1 VAELIFILGGA
12 RSGKSTLAEQL
23 AHERG
28 GDDVLF
34 VATAQAF
41 DDEMRERIAAHQHSR
56 PSTWRTLEAPLQ
68 LASALRTLPLAKTIV
83 VDCITLLTSNVLL
96 SLSEDATQTH
106 VNEAVAEE
114 IDAFIALLKSSQSS
128 WIVVSNEV
136 GMGIV
141 PAYRLGRFFR
151 DALGMANQRLAR
163 SADRVIL
170 MVAGLP
176 WELKPVK
183 GAPTGRD

>member
-1 VAELIFILGGA
+1 MAELIFILGGA
-12 RSGKSTLAEQL
+12 RSGKSTLAEQM

-41 DDEMRERIAAHQHSR
+41 DDEMRERITAHQLSR
-56 PSTWRTLEAPLQ
+56 PSAWRTLEAPLQ
-68 LASALRTLPLAKTIV
+68 LAAALRSVPLAGAVV
-83 VDCITLLTSNVLL
+83 VDCITLLASNILL
-96 SLSEDATQTH
+96 SLPDDASQAQ
-106 VNEAVAEE
+106 VNQAVATE
-114 IDAFIALLKSSQSS
+114 IDAFIEVLKSSQST

-141 PAYRLGRFFR
+141 PAYRLGRFYR

-163 SADRVIL
+163 AADRVLL

-176 WELKPVK
+176 WELKQVN
-183 GAPTGRD
+183 GSLMSHV

>member
-1 VAELIFILGGA
+1 MAELILILGGA
-12 RSGKSTLAEQL
+12 RSGKSRLAEQM
-23 AHERG
+23 ARARG

-41 DDEMRERIAAHQHSR
+41 DDEMRERITAHQHSR
-56 PSTWRTLEAPLQ
+56 PLSWRTLEAPLQ
-68 LASALRTLPLAKTIV
+68 LAATMRTAPLAGTVV

-96 SLSEDATQTH
+96 SLPEDAPQAQ
-106 VNEAVAEE
+106 VNQAVAGE
-114 IDAFIALLKSSQSS
+114 IDAFIELLKSSQSI

-141 PAYRLGRFFR
+141 PAYRLGRFYR
-151 DALGMANQRLAR
+151 DALGIANQRLAR
-163 SADRVIL
+163 AADRVLL

-176 WELKPVK
+176 WELKPFKQIV
-183 GAPTGRD
+183 

>member
-1 VAELIFILGGA
+1 MAELTLILGGA

-23 AHERG
+23 ARERG

-41 DDEMRERIAAHQHSR
+41 DDEMRERITAHRQNR
-56 PSTWRTLEAPLQ
+56 PPAWRTLEEPLQ
-68 LASALRTLPLAKTIV
+68 LAMALCTAPLAGTVV
-83 VDCITLLTSNVLL
+83 VDCITLLVSNILL
-96 SLSEDATQTH
+96 SLPEDATQTL
-106 VNEAVAEE
+106 VNQAVTAE
-114 IDAFIALLKSSQSS
+114 INAFVTVLKSSQSA

-141 PAYRLGRFFR
+141 PAYRLGRFYR
-151 DALGMANQRLAR
+151 DALGIANQRLAR
-163 SADRVIL
+163 AADRVLL

-176 WELKPVK
+176 WELKPTK
-183 GAPTGRD
+183 RIA